1 MKFEGKVALVTGASL
16 GIGRAAAIELAR
28 HGANVAVN
36 YRSSEAQ
43 AQEVAQEV
51 ESLGRKALLLKADVA
66 DQAAVENM
74 VAQTAETFG
83 KLDLFVSNA
92 AYSDRQAMVEA
103 DMAGFHRTIDVTMWG
118 AFYGVRAS
126 AQQMIEQGG
135 GGSIVVVSSPHAA
148 LAIPDSMAYNMAKAA
163 IDHMMRTAAIEL
175 VEHRI
180 RVNAI
185 YPGWIDTPGER
196 KFFTEEQLEAGGKA
210 LPWGR
215 LGRPDEIAKGIA
227 FMLSDDAEYMTGSIM
242 SMEGGVMLPWWSNRA
257 DGEM

>member
-1 MKFEGKVALVTGASL
+1 M
-16 GIGRAAAIELAR
+16 
-28 HGANVAVN
+28 
-36 YRSSEAQ
+36 
-43 AQEVAQEV
+43 
-51 ESLGRKALLLKADVA
+51 
-66 DQAAVENM
+66 
-74 VAQTAETFG
+74 
-83 KLDLFVSNA
+83 
-92 AYSDRQAMVEA
+92 
-103 DMAGFHRTIDVTMWG
+103 
-118 AFYGVRAS
+118 
-126 AQQMIEQGG
+126 QMSKQGG

-175 VEHRI
+175 VGHRI

-215 LGRPDEIAKGIA
+215 LGRPEEIAKGIA